1 MVRNARRW
9 SGVVATAMAAA
20 LATGLGGVLVAP
32 SASAAAA
39 VVAPLGARTYSVSSY
54 YGPRCMPVASAS
66 TWHLGQDLGATSG
79 TRINAIADGTVLRAG
94 SVSGFGQWVVL
105 RHTIGGKTV
114 SSVYG
119 HVIDGDKYVKAGQTV
134 KAGQRIADVGSTG
147 ISTSPHLHLEVWNG
161 TYGSGAS
168 HTDPLA
174 YLTGK
179 GVDLGRNATR
189 VAARPT
195 ATSCT
200 YYTNAAVD
208 VRAGAGTGAVVARV
222 ARGATVVG
230 KPGDESGTWRRVTS
244 GRTTGWVPAATIGP
258 TKPAP
263 VSTPPATKPPAPQ
276 PAPQPAPKPA
286 PKPSAPQPATRYV
299 TAASLNLRASAT
311 TSSAVVAR
319 LPKGT
324 KLSVAS
330 TSGGWLKVTAN
341 GRTGWVSAQY
351 TSTSAPAAP
360 AKPAPAKPAPPKAAT
375 SYVTASSLNLRAS
388 ASTSSKVVAR
398 LGRGTAVTHA
408 GTASKGW
415 LKVTAGGRTGF
426 VSTAY
431 LSAQKP
437 R

>member
-1 MVRNARRW
+1 MV
-9 SGVVATAMAAA
+9 AA

-32 SASAAAA
+32 SASAAPA
-39 VVAPLGARTYSVSSY
+39 VVTPLGARTYSVSSY

-66 TWHLGQDLGATSG
+66 TWHLGQDLGAASG

-189 VAARPT
+189 VAARST

-244 GRTTGWVPAATIGP
+244 GRTTGWVPAASIGP

-263 VSTPPATKPPAPQ
+263 VSTPTAPKPPAPQ
-276 PAPQPAPKPA
+276 P
-286 PKPSAPQPATRYV
+286 SAPQPTTRYV
-299 TAASLNLRASAT
+299 TAASLNLRASAS

-324 KLSVAS
+324 KLAVAS

-360 AKPAPAKPAPPKAAT
+360 AKPAPAKRAPAPPQATT

-398 LGRGTAVTHA
+398 LARGTAVTHA

>member
-9 SGVVATAMAAA
+9 SGVASVAMATA
-20 LATGLGGVLVAP
+20 LATGLGGLLVAP

-174 YLTGK
+174 YLKGK
-179 GVDLGRNATR
+179 GVDLGRDATR
-189 VAARPT
+189 VAARST

-200 YYTNAAVD
+200 YYTKAAVD

-244 GRTTGWVPAATIGP
+244 GRTTGWVPAASIGP

-263 VSTPPATKPPAPQ
+263 VSTPPVTKPPAPQ
-276 PAPQPAPKPA
+276 PA

-324 KLSVAS
+324 KLAVAS

-360 AKPAPAKPAPPKAAT
+360 AKPAPAPPQAAT

-398 LGRGTAVTHA
+398 LARGSAVTHA

>member
-9 SGVVATAMAAA
+9 SGVASVAMATA
-20 LATGLGGVLVAP
+20 LATGLGGLLVAP

-174 YLTGK
+174 YLKGK
-179 GVDLGRNATR
+179 GVDLGRDATR
-189 VAARPT
+189 VAARST

-222 ARGATVVG
+222 ARGAAVVG

-244 GRTTGWVPAATIGP
+244 GRTTGWVPAASIGP

-276 PAPQPAPKPA
+276 PA

-324 KLSVAS
+324 KLAVAS

-426 VSTAY
+426 VSTSY
-431 LSAQKP
+431 LSPQKP

>member
-1 MVRNARRW
+1 MVRNATRW
-9 SGVVATAMAAA
+9 SGVVGTAMLAA
-20 LATGLGGVLVAP
+20 LATGLGGALVAP

-66 TWHLGQDLGATSG
+66 TWHLGQDLGAASG

-189 VAARPT
+189 VAARST

-208 VRAGAGTGAVVARV
+208 LRAGAGTGSAVVARV

-244 GRTTGWVPAATIGP
+244 GRTTGWVPAASIGP

-263 VSTPPATKPPAPQ
+263 VSTPPATTP
-276 PAPQPAPKPA
+276 PAPQPAPKP
-286 PKPSAPQPATRYV
+286 PAPQPTTRYV
-299 TAASLNLRASAT
+299 TAASLNLRASAS

-351 TSTSAPAAP
+351 TSASAPAAP
-360 AKPAPAKPAPPKAAT
+360 AKPAPAPAPPKAAT
-375 SYVTASSLNLRAS
+375 SYVTAASLNLRAS

-398 LGRGTAVTHA
+398 LARGTAVTHA

>member
-1 MVRNARRW
+1 M
-9 SGVVATAMAAA
+9 
-20 LATGLGGVLVAP
+20 
-32 SASAAAA
+32 
-39 VVAPLGARTYSVSSY
+39 
-54 YGPRCMPVASAS
+54 
-66 TWHLGQDLGATSG
+66 
-79 TRINAIADGTVLRAG
+79 
-94 SVSGFGQWVVL
+94 
-105 RHTIGGKTV
+105 
-114 SSVYG
+114 
-119 HVIDGDKYVKAGQTV
+119 
-134 KAGQRIADVGSTG
+134 
-147 ISTSPHLHLEVWNG
+147 
-161 TYGSGAS
+161 
-168 HTDPLA
+168 
-174 YLTGK
+174 
-179 GVDLGRNATR
+179 
-189 VAARPT
+189 AARPT

-208 VRAGAGTGAVVARV
+208 VRAGAGAGAVVARV

-244 GRTTGWVPAATIGP
+244 GRTTGWVPAASIGP

-263 VSTPPATKPPAPQ
+263 VSTPPATTP
-276 PAPQPAPKPA
+276 PAPQPAPKP
-286 PKPSAPQPATRYV
+286 PAPQPTTRYV
-299 TAASLNLRASAT
+299 TAASLNLRASAS

-351 TSTSAPAAP
+351 TSASAPAAP
-360 AKPAPAKPAPPKAAT
+360 AKPAPAPAPPKAAT

-398 LGRGTAVTHA
+398 LARGTAVTHA

>member
-9 SGVVATAMAAA
+9 SGVAGMAMATA
-20 LATGLGGVLVAP
+20 LATGLGGLLVAP
-32 SASAAAA
+32 SASAAAAPA
-39 VVAPLGARTYSVSSY
+39 VVAPLGARTYSLSSY
-54 YGPRCMPVASAS
+54 YGPRCMPVANAS
-66 TWHLGQDLGATSG
+66 TWHLGQDLGAASG
-79 TRINAIADGTVLRAG
+79 TRINAVADGTVLRAG

-105 RHTIGGKTV
+105 RHTIGGRTV
-114 SSVYG
+114 STVYG
-119 HVIDGDKYVKAGQTV
+119 HVIDGDKYVKAGQKV

-147 ISTSPHLHLEVWNG
+147 TSTAPHLHLEVWNG

-174 YLTGK
+174 YLKTK
-179 GVDLGRNATR
+179 GIDLGRNATR
-189 VAARPT
+189 VAARST
-195 ATSCT
+195 ASSCT
-200 YYTNAAVD
+200 YYANTAVNLRQSATTASAAVAL
-208 VRAGAGTGAVVARV
+208 VP
-222 ARGATVVG
+222 RGAAVVG
-230 KPGDESGTWRRVTS
+230 KPGDDSGTWRRVTY
-244 GRTTGWVPAATIGP
+244 GKLTGWVSAAYVGP
-258 TKPAP
+258 TKPPPVTAAP
-263 VSTPPATKPPAPQ
+263 VARPVT
-276 PAPQPAPKPA
+276 
-286 PKPSAPQPATRYV
+286 TRYV

-360 AKPAPAKPAPPKAAT
+360 AKPAPAKPTPTPAPPKAAT
-375 SYVTASSLNLRAS
+375 SYVTASSLNLRAG
-388 ASTSSKVVAR
+388 ASTSSKILAR
-398 LGRGTAVTHA
+398 LPRGTVVKHA
-408 GTASKGW
+408 APASKGW
-415 LKVTAGGRTGF
+415 VKVTAAGRTGF

>member
-9 SGVVATAMAAA
+9 SGVASVAMATA
-20 LATGLGGVLVAP
+20 LATGLGGSLVAP

-39 VVAPLGARTYSVSSY
+39 VVAPSGARTYSVSSY

-79 TRINAIADGTVLRAG
+79 TRINAIADGTVSRAG
-94 SVSGFGQWVVL
+94 SVSGFGQWVVS

-119 HVIDGDKYVKAGQTV
+119 HVIDGDKYVKPGQTV

-147 ISTSPHLHLEVWNG
+147 ISTSPHSHLEVWNG

-174 YLTGK
+174 YLKGK
-179 GVDLGRNATR
+179 GVDLGRDATR
-189 VAARPT
+189 VAARST

-244 GRTTGWVPAATIGP
+244 GRTTGWVPAASIGP

-263 VSTPPATKPPAPQ
+263 VSTPPVTKPPAPQ
-276 PAPQPAPKPA
+276 PA

-299 TAASLNLRASAT
+299 TAASLNSRASAT

-319 LPKGT
+319 SAKGT
-324 KLSVAS
+324 KLAVAS

-375 SYVTASSLNLRAS
+375 SYVTASSLNSRAS

-398 LGRGTAVTHA
+398 LGRGSVVTHA

>member
-9 SGVVATAMAAA
+9 SGVAGVAMATA
-20 LATGLGGVLVAP
+20 LATGLGGLLVAP
-32 SASAAAA
+32 SASAAGA

-54 YGPRCMPVASAS
+54 YGPRCMPVAGASA
-66 TWHLGQDLGATSG
+66 WHLGQDLGAASG

-94 SVSGFGQWVVL
+94 SVTGFGQWVVL
-105 RHTIGGKTV
+105 RHTIGGRTV

-134 KAGQRIADVGSTG
+134 KAGQRIADVGSSG
-147 ISTSPHLHLEVWNG
+147 LSTSPHLHLEVWNG

-174 YLTGK
+174 YLTGQ
-179 GVDLGRNATR
+179 GVDLGRDATR
-189 VAARPT
+189 VAARST

-200 YYTNAAVD
+200 YYTNAVVD
-208 VRAGAGTGAVVARV
+208 LRAGAATGSAVVARIPH
-222 ARGATVVG
+222 GATVVG
-230 KPGDESGTWRRVTS
+230 APGDESGSWRRVTS
-244 GRTTGWVPAATIGP
+244 GQATGWVPAASIGP
-258 TKPAP
+258 TRPAP
-263 VSTPPATKPPAPQ
+263 IGTPPAPQ
-276 PAPQPAPKPA
+276 PPASQPPAPQ
-286 PKPSAPQPATRYV
+286 PSAPQQAPRYV

-311 TSSAVVAR
+311 TASAVVAR

-324 KLSVAS
+324 TLSVAT

-351 TSTSAPAAP
+351 TSTGAPSAPATP
-360 AKPAPAKPAPPKAAT
+360 TPAPATPQAGT

-398 LGRGTAVTHA
+398 LGRGTVVTHV

>member
-1 MVRNARRW
+1 MASV
-9 SGVVATAMAAA
+9 AMATA
-20 LATGLGGVLVAP
+20 LATGLGGLLVAP

-174 YLTGK
+174 YLKGK
-179 GVDLGRNATR
+179 GVDLGRDATR
-189 VAARPT
+189 VAARST

-244 GRTTGWVPAATIGP
+244 GRTTGWVPAASIGP

-263 VSTPPATKPPAPQ
+263 VSTPPVT
-276 PAPQPAPKPA
+276 
-286 PKPSAPQPATRYV
+286 KPSAPQPATRYV

-324 KLSVAS
+324 KLAVAS

-360 AKPAPAKPAPPKAAT
+360 AKPAPAPPQAAT

-398 LGRGTAVTHA
+398 LARGSAVTHA